1 MAGAEAP
8 SYLEGAL
15 LVEARGARSA
25 SLRLAGGLVDTVGGP
40 PRREDFIVRLD
51 GHLVLPGLVNAH
63 EHLGLNAFPPADV
76 GGPRASAYDW
86 IEALQPALA
95 TPRYREVRRI
105 GEAVRARQ
113 GGLKNLLAGTT
124 TVAHHDPWLAEMA
137 GRDFPVRVV
146 QPYGWCHSLRLAGRY
161 GPTVAE
167 GLAATPEGARFFVH
181 LAEGTDEEAAGELA
195 RLDALGGLGPSTVLV
210 HGVGLTPSG
219 VERVLARG
227 AAVAWCPASNIRVLG
242 ATLDPR
248 PLLGAER
255 LALGTDSRLSGAFDL
270 LEELAVARRAADL
283 SAAELLH
290 LVTAGAAA
298 LLGLPRA
305 GRLGEGALADLV
317 VVRAEGSEPAG
328 ALVGRPR
335 ASLRAVV
342 LGGVP
347 RVADPDLLPWLEAT
361 GVPARHAVLDGVPK
375 VVDARL
381 FTDEASALE
390 PGLAMPPSPP
400 ARS

>member
-1 MAGAEAP
+1 M
-8 SYLEGAL
+8 
-15 LVEARGARSA
+15 
-25 SLRLAGGLVDTVGGP
+25 
-40 PRREDFIVRLD
+40 
-51 GHLVLPGLVNAH
+51 NAH
-63 EHLGLNAFPPADV
+63 EHLGLNAFPAADV

-105 GEAVRARQ
+105 GEAVRARH
-113 GGLKNLLAGTT
+113 GGLKNLLSGTT

-146 QPYGWCHSLRLAGRY
+146 HPYGWCHSLRLAGRY

-195 RLDALGGLGPSTVLV
+195 RLDAFGGLGPSTVLV
-210 HGVGLTPSG
+210 HAVGLAHAG

-227 AAVAWCPASNIRVLG
+227 AGVAWCPASNLRVLG

-248 PLLGAER
+248 PLLEAGR

-270 LEELAVARRAADL
+270 LEELAVAREAAGL
-283 SAAELLH
+283 AGPELLG
-290 LVTAGAAA
+290 LVTGGAAA
-298 LLGLPRA
+298 LLGAPRA

-317 VVRAEGSEPAG
+317 VIRDGGGDPAG
-328 ALVGRPR
+328 ALVGLPR

-342 LGGVP
+342 LGGMP

-361 GVPARHAVLDGVPK
+361 GVPARHTVLDGVPK

-381 FTDEASALE
+381 FTDGASALE
-390 PGLAMPPSPP
+390 PGLAPGPE
-400 ARS
+400 ARSARS